1 MAEQQHP
8 IREAIYDIGALFIVL
23 GGIAL
28 IGAGVQHTLAPH

>member
-8 IREAIYDIGALFIVL
+8 IREAIYDFGALFIVL

-28 IGAGVQHTLAPH
+28 LGAGVHVALR